1 MTNSPAPG
9 WVFSFRADRLDEFH
23 AKINKAN
30 KRLAKAG
37 APQFAP
43 EISFED
49 REEYVGN
56 DPLGLRGLGLDPD
69 PHRLETILVRYAV
82 ASLPEY
88 RLSLGDYTFVAAL
101 VPEEAGMTVHC
112 APGQSL
118 EGWVRPPADD
128 MSCDHCQTKRFRN
141 RLYVVRDEK
150 SGELLQLGHN
160 CIELYTG
167 LEPKGL
173 WALSFDQELRE
184 FSERDE
190 GLGGGSR
197 DYSVSIDS
205 VLALSHAYSDGG
217 RKYVSRAKADEWG
230 KESTVSRIYG
240 HMFAPPKPASPGSRN
255 YAEWAEYLE
264 AADKA
269 GEVRK
274 DEALLAAIKASAESL
289 RPGTDYADNMH
300 IVLAAESGHVSRRNV
315 GVLASLLA
323 VYRRGLEDGAKRE
336 GQPQAA
342 KGFLGKPG
350 DKLRGLEVTAKIVRV
365 SEGYYGM
372 STWMIAKTDSGHEV
386 VWSASGAK
394 PWEPGDRIKIGSLTI
409 KGHGNYQG
417 TDQTIITNGRNVEV
431 LAEAA

>member
-23 AKINKAN
+23 AKMNKAN
-30 KRLAKAG
+30 KRLAKSG

-56 DPLGLRGLGLDPD
+56 DLLGLRGLGLDPD
-69 PHRLETILVRYAV
+69 PAKLQTILVRYAV
-82 ASLPEY
+82 VRLPEY

-118 EGWVRPPADD
+118 DGWVRPPADD
-128 MSCDHCQTKRFRN
+128 TSCDHCQVKRYRN
-141 RLYVVRDEK
+141 RLYVVRDDRT
-150 SGELLQLGHN
+150 GELHQLGHT

-173 WALSFDQELRE
+173 WALSFDEELRE
-184 FSERDE
+184 FSGRDE

-240 HMFAPPKPASPGSRN
+240 HMFAPPKHASPGSRH
-255 YAEWAEYLE
+255 YEEWAEYLDF
-264 AADKA
+264 AAKA

-274 DEALLAAIKASAESL
+274 DEALLAAIKASAENL

-323 VYRRGLEDGAKRE
+323 VYRRGLEDEAKRE

-386 VWSASGAK
+386 VWSASGAR

-417 TDQTIITNGRNVEV
+417 TDQTVITNGRSVEV
-431 LAEAA
+431 LQAA